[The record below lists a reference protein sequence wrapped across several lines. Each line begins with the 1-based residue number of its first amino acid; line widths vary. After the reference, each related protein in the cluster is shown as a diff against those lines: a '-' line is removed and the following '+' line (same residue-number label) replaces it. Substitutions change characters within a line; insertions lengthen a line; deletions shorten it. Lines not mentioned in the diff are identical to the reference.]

1 MTWQT
6 VTGLLTRGHQ
16 VASGQAK
23 NSPYEAGTI
32 ALQTP
37 HFRNLGLDLSGYFPG
52 TLNIS
57 IAPKTFTLIQPR
69 YTFTNLQWHPDFS
82 PETFSFSPCYIE
94 HRQQR
99 YDGLIYYPHPET
111 KLGHFQAPATLEVLA
126 PLIPDL
132 TYGDR
137 LQLSLHQAEVRIE

>member
-1 MTWQT
+1 MVWQT
-6 VTGLLTRGHQ
+6 VSGILQRGHQ

-32 ALQTP
+32 ILQTP
-37 HFRNLGLDLSGYFPG
+37 HFRRLGLDLSAYFPG

-57 IAPKTFTLIQPR
+57 IAPRIFALLKPR
-69 YTFTNLQWHPDFS
+69 YTFHNLQWHPDFA

-94 HRQQR
+94 HRQRR

-111 KLGHFQAPATLEVLA
+111 KLGHFQDPSTLEVLA
-126 PLIPDL
+126 PFIPDL
-132 TYGDR
+132 PYGDR
-137 LQLSLHQAEVRIE
+137 LQLSLNTTEVKVE

>member
-1 MTWQT
+1 MTWQS
-6 VTGLLTRGHQ
+6 VAGIVQRGHQ
-16 VASGQAK
+16 VASGRAN

-37 HFRNLGLDLSGYFPG
+37 HFQRLGLDLSGYFPG
-52 TLNIS
+52 TLNID
-57 IAPKTFTLIQPR
+57 IAPKTFSLIQPH
-69 YTFTNLQWHPDFS
+69 YTFADLQWHPNFP

-126 PLIPDL
+126 PFILNL
-132 TYGDR
+132 AYGDR
-137 LQLSLHQAEVRIE
+137 LELSLHRAEVRIE